1 MLTLQKFFEIV
12 IAAGIK
18 NDPRQKSEIDY
29 LLKEEKE
36 TYEKLGKRDKEFY
49 DVERLKN
56 PYADTRILVG
66 KSSQAIKKIA
76 AGIDLEA
83 EELLVINELNR
94 QGAKI
99 DLALSHHPEGIALAK
114 LADVMGLQSDMYA
127 LHGIPINVMEKIMG
141 KDIEKVMQSVHPINT
156 EKNIDI
162 AKHLGIAYACTHTV
176 ADNMV
181 YTFLTKLFD
190 AKKPRTVG
198 DLIDLMLEIPE
209 YRDSAKRGI
218 PPMPFTGSKKS
229 RAGKITVTG
238 FTGGTSGS
246 SEVYESMKHV
256 GIGTEVV
263 MHIKP
268 DSKKEAEKHHINIV
282 CAGHI
287 ASDTLGMNLLLDEVE
302 KHSKLEVVGLGGFQR
317 IKRK

>member
-1 MLTLQKFFEIV
+1 MLTLQKFFELA

-18 NDPRQKSEIDY
+18 NDPRPKSEIDY

-36 TYEKLGKRDKEFY
+36 TYEKLSKRDKEFF
-49 DVERLKN
+49 DTERLKN
-56 PYADTRILVG
+56 PYADTRILAG
-66 KSSQAIKKIA
+66 KPSQAVKKIA
-76 AGIDLEA
+76 IGIDLEA
-83 EELLVINELNR
+83 EELLLINELNR
-94 QGAKI
+94 KGAKI

-114 LADVMGLQSDMYA
+114 LADVMSLQNDMYA

-141 KDIEKVMQSVHPINT
+141 KDIERVMQSVHPINT

-218 PPMPFTGSKKS
+218 QPLPFTGSKKS
-229 RAGKITVTG
+229 RAGRVTVTG

-287 ASDTLGMNLLLDEVE
+287 ASDTLGMNLLLDEIE
-302 KHSKLEVVGLGGFQR
+302 KHSKVEVVNLGGFQR